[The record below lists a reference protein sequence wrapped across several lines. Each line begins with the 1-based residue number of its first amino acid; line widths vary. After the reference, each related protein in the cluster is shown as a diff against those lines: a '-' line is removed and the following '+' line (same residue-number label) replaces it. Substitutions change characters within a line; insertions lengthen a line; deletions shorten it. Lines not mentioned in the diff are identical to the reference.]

1 MQTSSS
7 EDEDQVPPADGG
19 DAGTD
24 APAGPASLLPEADLG
39 AWRGFVTTHTR
50 LIRRLDAELTAA
62 HGMAL
67 VEYEVLFTLF
77 LGGGRLR
84 MAQLAERASL
94 SRSGLSRVVD
104 VLEHQRLIRRK
115 PDADDGRAVVATLT
129 TLGTQR
135 LQVARRTHSG
145 NVRRLVLDPLS
156 SEQKAALAAVWA
168 SIDHELDGSTAAG
181 APEAPRS
188 G

>member
-7 EDEDQVPPADGG
+7 DAEDQVQPDGAGGGG
-19 DAGTD
+19 DAPPGST
-24 APAGPASLLPEADLG
+24 SLLPEADLA

-84 MAQLAERASL
+84 MTHLAERASL

-104 VLEHQRLIRRK
+104 VLEHQRLVRRR
-115 PDADDGRAVVATLT
+115 PDAEDGRAVVATLT

-135 LQVARRTHSG
+135 LAVARRAHSA
-145 NVRRLVLDPLS
+145 NVRRLVLDPLGA
-156 SEQKAALAAVWA
+156 EQKAALAAVWA
-168 SIDHELDGSTAAG
+168 SIDHQLDEPTGRGDPGVPTPG
-181 APEAPRS
+181 
-188 G
+188 

>member
-7 EDEDQVPPADGG
+7 DAEDQLRPDGG
-19 DAGTD
+19 AGGGSD
-24 APAGPASLLPEADLG
+24 APPGSTSLLPDADLA

-84 MAQLAERASL
+84 MTQLAERASL

-104 VLEHQRLIRRK
+104 VLEHQRL
-115 PDADDGRAVVATLT
+115 
-129 TLGTQR
+129 
-135 LQVARRTHSG
+135 
-145 NVRRLVLDPLS
+145 VRRIG
-156 SEQKAALAAVWA
+156 KM
-168 SIDHELDGSTAAG
+168 H
-181 APEAPRS
+181 
-188 G
+188 